1 MSCLADVAGF
11 VGRRRGRFILRQAQ
25 DEVFFVIGAMKG
37 LPHAEPVEARTTLM
51 QRLLATVA
59 AFFLKLMEYR
69 LQ

>member
-1 MSCLADVAGF
+1 
-11 VGRRRGRFILRQAQ
+11 
-25 DEVFFVIGAMKG
+25 MKG